1 LVYTGPWQ
9 NHNHRPS
16 IERAKEQLRIEE
28 QKGKVRGRIGNVEFS
43 PISSNDESI
52 GNDYDLITFFD
63 CLHDMGDPVG
73 AMNFAKNSLKPD
85 GTCMIVEPMAGDKLE
100 DNLNVVGRAFYA
112 TSTLVC
118 VPNSQTDKGPTL
130 AAQAGEKKIKKIVQ
144 TAALTKFGRATQTPF
159 NIVYEAKP

>member
-16 IERAKEQLRIEE
+16 IERAKEQLRIEG

-43 PISSNDESI
+43 AISSNDESI

-73 AMNFAKNSLKPD
+73 
-85 GTCMIVEPMAGDKLE
+85 
-100 DNLNVVGRAFYA
+100 
-112 TSTLVC
+112 
-118 VPNSQTDKGPTL
+118 Q
-130 AAQAGEKKIKKIVQ
+130 
-144 TAALTKFGRATQTPF
+144 
-159 NIVYEAKP
+159 